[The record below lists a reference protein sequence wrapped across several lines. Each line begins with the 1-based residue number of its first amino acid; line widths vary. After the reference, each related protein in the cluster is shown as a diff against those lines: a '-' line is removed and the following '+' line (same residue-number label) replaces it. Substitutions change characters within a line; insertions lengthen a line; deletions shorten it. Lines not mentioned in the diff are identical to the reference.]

1 MNSQGVA
8 KVPFG
13 PTTAAAIVLSLMICT
28 LVAYFVI
35 AALTIAVGWLPMLG
49 DLIAGTFRQSR
60 YVQIFAAMIGAAA
73 GGFAGVWAARVVCDL
88 AFAAYMPRAVFY
100 ALAVLAAAGLAKLLQ
115 AGSLAE
121 SAVVLAQ
128 LVATVVAAYILFW
141 PDRSPTT
148 IGNGIV
154 GSE

>member
-28 LVAYFVI
+28 LVAYFVM
-35 AALTIAVGWLPMLG
+35 AALTIVLGWLPMLG
-49 DLIAGTFRQSR
+49 DLITGTFRQSR
-60 YVQIFAAMIGAAA
+60 YIKIFAAMTGAAA
-73 GGFAGVWAARVVCDL
+73 GGFAGVWVARVVCDF
-88 AFAAYMPRAVFY
+88 AFAVYLPRAVFY
-100 ALAVLAAAGLAKLLQ
+100 ALAVLAAAGLAKLWQ

-121 SAVVLAQ
+121 SAVMLAQ
-128 LVATVVAAYILFW
+128 LVATAVAAFIWFW
-141 PDRSPTT
+141 PERSPVT

-154 GSE
+154 GSD

>member
-13 PTTAAAIVLSLMICT
+13 PTTVAAIVLSLMICT
-28 LVAYFVI
+28 LVASFVI
-35 AALTIAVGWLPMLG
+35 AALTIAVGWLPMLD
-49 DLIAGTFRQSR
+49 DLIAGTFQQSR
-60 YVQIFAAMIGAAA
+60 YIRILAAMIGAAA
-73 GGFAGVWAARVVCDL
+73 GGFAGVWTARVVCDF

-100 ALAVLAAAGLAKLLQ
+100 ALAVLAAAGLAKGWY
-115 AGSLAE
+115 AGSLGE

-128 LVATVVAAYILFW
+128 LVATVVAAYIWFW
-141 PDRSPTT
+141 PERSPIT

-154 GSE
+154 GSD

>member
-1 MNSQGVA
+1 MSSQGVA

-35 AALTIAVGWLPMLG
+35 AALTVAVGWLPD

-60 YVQIFAAMIGAAA
+60 YVKIFAAMIGAAA
-73 GGFAGVWAARVVCDL
+73 GGFAGVWVARVVCDF
-88 AFAAYMPRAVFY
+88 AFAAYLPRAVFY
-100 ALAVLAAAGLAKLLQ
+100 ALTVLAAAGLAKLWQ

-128 LVATVVAAYILFW
+128 VAATLVAAFIWFW
-141 PDRSPTT
+141 PERSPVA
-148 IGNGIV
+148 IGKGIV
-154 GSE
+154 GPD